1 MKRFRTPLTIALG
14 LVAFFGIAEPLRSV
28 SVSPMA
34 VYIDHRTRSGEL
46 TLFNPGTRTEEIRID
61 FAFGYPQTDENG
73 AVFVPITEEAPA
85 GEPSALSWLSAF
97 PQRLRLE
104 PGQRQVVRILARPP
118 ADLSPGEYWARARV
132 HSSGG
137 QPSIERREGEVGM
150 QIELNT
156 VIVVAVNYRNGEMS
170 TGVVVDEAR
179 ARFVGDSIVY
189 EVQASRTGNA
199 AFLGRLLIETIDYE
213 GRVLASA
220 EEVLPVYRTMR
231 RRIAF
236 PRPAEGF
243 PTRARYTIDT
253 ERDDLPPGGVIPT
266 EPVVREVFIR

>member
-1 MKRFRTPLTIALG
+1 
-14 LVAFFGIAEPLRSV
+14 
-28 SVSPMA
+28 
-34 VYIDHRTRSGEL
+34 
-46 TLFNPGTRTEEIRID
+46 
-61 FAFGYPQTDENG
+61 
-73 AVFVPITEEAPA
+73 
-85 GEPSALSWLSAF
+85 
-97 PQRLRLE
+97 
-104 PGQRQVVRILARPP
+104 
-118 ADLSPGEYWARARV
+118 
-132 HSSGG
+132 
-137 QPSIERREGEVGM
+137 M

-231 RRIAF
+231 RRIAL